1 MIPKKYRFS
10 LRSDPLFFEKA
21 LKLFFD
27 FGVVFYV
34 KNGLCQDIT
43 QDTTQDTTQD
53 INQDITQ
60 ETTITKTSKDK
71 KSPILV
77 AGIVPKKQWTKASQ
91 RNQQKRDLRAALT
104 SVCQSYTSTQQL
116 TAVVYLNK
124 NPISVQKLSDAVSK
138 SIAKIT

>member
-21 LKLFFD
+21 QKLFFD

-34 KNGLCQDIT
+34 KNGLCQDI
-43 QDTTQDTTQD
+43 TQD

-124 NPISVQKLSDAVSK
+124 NPISVQKLSDAISK

>member
-21 LKLFFD
+21 QKLFFD
-27 FGVVFYV
+27 YGVVFYV

-43 QDTTQDTTQD
+43 QEIT
-53 INQDITQ
+53 QDITQ
-60 ETTITKTSKDK
+60 ETAITKTSNDK
-71 KSPILV
+71 KSPILM
-77 AGIVPKKQWTKASQ
+77 AGIVPKKQWTKSSQ

-104 SVCQSYTSTQQL
+104 SVCQFYTSTQQL
-116 TAVVYLNK
+116 TAVVYLSK
-124 NPISVQKLSDAVSK
+124 NPLSVQKLSDAISK